1 MQYKNLNYFRK
12 TKESTVSPRSASK
25 IKLNFPDNWQHGDCK
40 EVLIGMKNDLES
52 TTSSTDQALAPHATN
67 WARVGI
73 IAAASALAGGL
84 AAAWWYRKTI
94 TKLHQT
100 EEIGQNPHF
109 GIPEDDSSDES

>member
-1 MQYKNLNYFRK
+1 
-12 TKESTVSPRSASK
+12 
-25 IKLNFPDNWQHGDCK
+25 
-40 EVLIGMKNDLES
+40 
-52 TTSSTDQALAPHATN
+52 
-67 WARVGI
+67 VGI